1 MQETLLAHML
11 EEQSE
16 VSSYSK
22 KKWRITL
29 NWKG

>member
-16 VSSYSK
+16 VSTVK
-22 KKWRITL
+22 KLRINL